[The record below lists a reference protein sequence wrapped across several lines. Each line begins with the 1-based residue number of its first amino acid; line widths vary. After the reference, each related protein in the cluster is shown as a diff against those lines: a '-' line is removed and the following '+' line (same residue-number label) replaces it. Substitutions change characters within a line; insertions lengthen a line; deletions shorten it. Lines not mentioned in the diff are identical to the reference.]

1 MLYRICPT
9 CQSENE
15 TTAFFCVACGAAVSH
30 VEPSERKPAEEAPP
44 NSPSSAPAAA
54 QDSTIQC
61 LACGLEQDPADR
73 CIRCDSALT
82 LPSYWFAIWP
92 WGEETLIDEELLI
105 GRDSSPEWL
114 RRRLSQLGFD
124 NVSRRHAR
132 ITILGSGAFATDLG
146 SSNGTLLN
154 GVPLAAHTE
163 TPVTGDGELGFGASL
178 RVTLSRRLK
187 Q

>member
-9 CQSENE
+9 CQTENE
-15 TTAFFCVACGAAVSH
+15 TTAFFCIACGASISH
-30 VEPSERKPAEEAPP
+30 VEPCEREPVEEASP
-44 NSPSSAPAAA
+44 NSTTSAPTAA
-54 QDSTIQC
+54 QDSMVQC
-61 LACGLEQDPADR
+61 SACGLDQDPTDR
-73 CIRCDSALT
+73 CIRCDSAIT
-82 LPSYWFAIWP
+82 LPSDWFAIWP

-132 ITILGSGAFATDLG
+132 ITILSSGAFVTDLG
-146 SSNGTLLN
+146 SSNGTFFN
-154 GVPLAAHTE
+154 EVPLAAHTE
-163 TPVTGDGELGFGASL
+163 IPVTGDGVLGFGASL
-178 RVTLSRRLK
+178 RVTLSRRPK